1 MGDSF
6 LKLQEMCSFSQ
17 NVGIEVYG
25 ILNTGAT
32 LCVSAH
38 GEHAPCN
45 NAHVFFSFHTKYFVY
60 CGVNL
65 LERLT

>member
-1 MGDSF
+1 MQHEVCVFLFLIYLWQLDVNSSMGDNF

-17 NVGIEVYG
+17 NVRIKGYG

-38 GEHAPCN
+38 GACP
-45 NAHVFFSFHTKYFVY
+45 V
-60 CGVNL
+60 
-65 LERLT
+65 